1 MTLPSSLPPPAD
13 VGSWQAPEPAPR
25 EPWFTLR
32 DLRVASVVVAVLTV
46 AGVGLGALWLWWA
59 PARPAAYV
67 IGPGLIEPDGTESF
81 VAADGRYAVL
91 VAGIG
96 VIAGIVAYC
105 LRPTRGPAMVAGLF
119 VG

>member
-46 AGVGLGALWLWWA
+46 AGVGHASGATNTVIEHLRLHVHIGSLRVVE
-59 PARPAAYV
+59 PMAALLSYS
-67 IGPGLIEPDGTESF
+67 I
-81 VAADGRYAVL
+81 L
-91 VAGIG
+91 VAFAHRDDLG
-96 VIAGIVAYC
+96 VVS
-105 LRPTRGPAMVAGLF
+105 
-119 VG
+119 VGVSHQT